1 MKVYKGNP
9 HKPARKLTAQ
19 RPSRSSGKKPFKCE
33 DGPMKGQTLYLT
45 DGTTAV
51 FTLNGQ
57 TGHYNNGEWQQ
68 C

>member
-9 HKPARKLTAQ
+9 NKVRKLAHKMPRKVAT
-19 RPSRSSGKKPFKCE
+19 KKKFDCI
-33 DGPMKGQTLYLT
+33 DGPMKGQSLWLT

-57 TGHYNNGEWQQ
+57 TGRYNNGEWQQ

>member
-1 MKVYKGNP
+1 MKVYSGNP
-9 HKPARKLTAQ
+9 NKVRKTAH
-19 RPSRSSGKKPFKCE
+19 RMPTKAVKKCAHTCI